1 MNLLL
6 DTHVFIWWMI
16 NDPGLSSDA
25 RNAIINPKNTVYV
38 SAVSAWEIS
47 IKKALGKLSAPDNLE
62 EELVKNRFKP
72 LVITIPHA
80 QIAGGLPPIHNDPFD
95 RLLIAQAQVEGFTL
109 VTRDKSI
116 QLYSVKTLEA

>member
-6 DTHVFIWWMI
+6 DTPVFIWWMI

-38 SAVSAWEIS
+38 S
-47 IKKALGKLSAPDNLE
+47 LGNLSAPDNLE

-80 QIAGGLPPIHNDPFD
+80 QVAGGLPPIHHDPFD

-109 VTRDKSI
+109 ITRDKNI
-116 QLYSVKTLEA
+116 KLYSVKILEA